1 MNVADAQEGPRSR
14 LEEKLGAKKLGERM
28 EELRR
33 ETGGLL
39 DGRAIL
45 ALLADELG
53 LAETGFSTLAEL
65 DPSHPVFT
73 RCVIESIESPRDFQ
87 GRDRAGRLRKLKVAD
102 SSGKVNLTLWDE
114 ETGLVEQLGLRPG
127 SSVRIL
133 SATLRETRYGREIHV
148 GKTGFMILEDAR
160 PDDGPSE
167 PKNINDI
174 GKAAGRVDVKGVILS
189 LNTTGRGRQKLTTIR
204 LFDGTGECEISVPHE
219 LLMPPDG
226 LNQGVEIELFAVLAE
241 RSNDNITLHC
251 DNRSRLKI
259 I

>member
-1 MNVADAQEGPRSR
+1 MADALEGPRSR
-14 LEEKLGAKKLGERM
+14 LEEKLGAQKLGERM

-53 LAETGFSTLAEL
+53 LAETGLSTLAEL
-65 DPSHPVFT
+65 DPSHPVYT
-73 RCVIESIESPRDFQ
+73 RCVVEAIDLPRDFQ
-87 GRDRAGRLRKLKVAD
+87 GRDRAGKLRKLKVAD
-102 SSGKVNLTLWDE
+102 SSGKMVLTLWDE
-114 ETGLVEQLGLRPG
+114 ETGLVEQLGLRAG

-148 GKTGFMILEDAR
+148 GRTGFVIAESAPL
-160 PDDGPSE
+160 DDGPSE
-167 PKNINDI
+167 RQNINDL
-174 GKAAGRVDVKGVILS
+174 GKAAGKVDVKGVILS

-204 LFDGTGECEISVPHE
+204 LFDGTGECDVSVPHDR
-219 LLMPPDG
+219 LSPPDG
-226 LNQGVEIELFAVLAE
+226 LDQGVEIEVLSARAE
-241 RSNDNITLHC
+241 RSNDHFTLHC
-251 DNRSRLKI
+251 DSRSCLKI